1 MSAVRSIRVRDRNGD
16 ELTVYEFRDRRFLG
30 SVRRLKLCTGELV
43 EQIDEKTFAVAL
55 TSEKMSLIENC

>member
-1 MSAVRSIRVRDRNGD
+1 MSAVRSIRVRDRNGE

-55 TSEKMSLIENC
+55 TGEKMSLIESC